1 MTERLSMNVKKKEK
15 RFVASLSTLR
25 KNLQDT
31 DEKRLMRLREA
42 KESRDIKKLV
52 EMFAED
58 QLKPKIL
65 DKVQRMAIA
74 LMCDFANTYT
84 DKQIY
89 TRLGVSSSD
98 FYKWKNDP
106 LFIRELDKEITRRQN
121 YMRLIAYRNV
131 FRSINRGN
139 MKDTWNYLK
148 MIGDLRETMDIRDR
162 TGEDVEKSDSELA
175 KEIIDLQS
183 ELATAHIPSDN

>member
-1 MTERLSMNVKKKEK
+1 MNTKKKEK

-25 KNLQDT
+25 KNLKDT

-89 TRLGVSSSD
+89 TRLGVSSAD

-175 KEIIDLQS
+175 KEILDLQS